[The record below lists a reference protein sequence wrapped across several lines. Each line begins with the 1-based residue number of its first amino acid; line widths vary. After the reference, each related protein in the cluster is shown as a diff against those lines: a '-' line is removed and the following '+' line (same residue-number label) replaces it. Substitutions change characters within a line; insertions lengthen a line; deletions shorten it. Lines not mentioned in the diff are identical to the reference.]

1 MSIPFTQY
9 LLPDGR
15 TRPISIKRDQ
25 LTEVKANA
33 ILDKGFRFE
42 AEMLLTGDI
51 SLTIHDPK
59 NEEDVAIEVCK
70 NGPEV
75 PKAVDKLILEFP
87 L

>member
-1 MSIPFTQY
+1 MSIPFIQY

-15 TRPISIKRDQ
+15 RRDISIERDQ

-33 ILDKGFRFE
+33 ILDKGFHFE
-42 AEMLLTGDI
+42 AEMLRTGDI
-51 SLTIHDPK
+51 SLTIHDPE
-59 NEEDVAIEVCK
+59 NEEDVAIEICK

-75 PKAVDKLILEFP
+75 LKAVDKLILEFP